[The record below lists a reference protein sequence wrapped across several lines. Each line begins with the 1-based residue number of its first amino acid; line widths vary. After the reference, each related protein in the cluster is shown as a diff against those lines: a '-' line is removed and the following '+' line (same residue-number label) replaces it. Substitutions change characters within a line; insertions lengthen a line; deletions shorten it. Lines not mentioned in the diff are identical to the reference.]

1 MLPQA
6 GFVLIPCNVN
16 VLHTC
21 LQGKETSL
29 TTTGE
34 KDLDMETK
42 LTDKNI
48 DRAGQLCL
56 DTGLN
61 VGGQSSELGVKHE
74 DEADDRKALKDTVI
88 DLRSTYQTFTLCISE
103 IVYLSQ
109 HP

>member
-1 MLPQA
+1 MSCLDLSSA

-48 DRAGQLCL
+48 DRAEQLCL
-56 DTGLN
+56 RESTRAGHPSRAHPSKEIHPSQAPEPGTR
-61 VGGQSSELGVKHE
+61 VRKSSRAGHPSK
-74 DEADDRKALKDTVI
+74 
-88 DLRSTYQTFTLCISE
+88 E
-103 IVYLSQ
+103 I
-109 HP
+109 HPSRAPE